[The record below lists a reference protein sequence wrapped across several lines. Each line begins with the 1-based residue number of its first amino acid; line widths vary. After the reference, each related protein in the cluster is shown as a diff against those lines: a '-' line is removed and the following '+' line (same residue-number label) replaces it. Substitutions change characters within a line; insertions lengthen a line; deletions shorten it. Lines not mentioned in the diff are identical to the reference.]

1 MSKRSKYKNSGI
13 FQEKISAE
21 QVKDTGMA
29 LCLISLLIAYF
40 SGIRIFLLI
49 AIILLMLDMT
59 VPFLF
64 RPIAHVWFGLSFL
77 IGSIVSRIILTLVFF
92 IVVTP
97 VGIIRRLM
105 QKDTLLL
112 RKWKANKE
120 SVFQKRF
127 YTYTSNDLDKPY

>member
-1 MSKRSKYKNSGI
+1 MSNHAKDKKSGF
-13 FQEKISAE
+13 FQENISAE

-29 LCLISLLIAYF
+29 ICLIALLLAYF
-40 SGIRIFLLI
+40 SGIRIFLLM
-49 AIILLMLDMT
+49 AIILLLLDMT

-64 RPIAHVWFGLSFL
+64 RPIAKIWFSVSFL
-77 IGSIVSRIILTLVFF
+77 IGSVVSRIILTLVFF
-92 IVVTP
+92 TVVTP

-112 RKWKANKE
+112 RKWKVNKE